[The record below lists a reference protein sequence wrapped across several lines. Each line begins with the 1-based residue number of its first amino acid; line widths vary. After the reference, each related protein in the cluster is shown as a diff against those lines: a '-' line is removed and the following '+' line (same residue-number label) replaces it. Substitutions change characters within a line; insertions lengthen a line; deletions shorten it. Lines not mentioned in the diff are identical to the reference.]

1 MMRDRGDRAADST
14 SATGEPAT
22 RIGPGDFA
30 LPKSAAIAHLLS
42 LLPRA
47 RLTLKHNFALAFHAG
62 NLALATVANGILGFV
77 YWWVTARAFTPTN
90 VGLASAD
97 ISLMVLLATAADLG
111 LGTMLQGEIPR
122 HKRLSPHITSAAL
135 LGALASGSALGL
147 TYLALAAV
155 FGPNF
160 GTSAGIPST
169 RVLVVVGIGLQTF
182 SLVLDAALI
191 GMLSAPLRLFRNL
204 LFAAGKLLLITIAGA
219 LVIPEDWQLDA
230 IIASWVIG
238 QAAAALGLASV
249 VWLRGARIW
258 YRPRFDTL
266 GQLVGVA
273 FWHHLVNVVA
283 MAPSLVLPIIIA
295 ALLSPEQNAPFYA
308 AWMLL
313 SLAGV
318 VPAALANVLFTL
330 GSGAS
335 SRALSGLRFSLSVS
349 LGVGAVAAV
358 GFWLLSNVALNMLNP
373 VYSDLVGSDL
383 RFLGLSVPLMAVKV
397 HYMTVQRIER
407 RLRQAAVVLGG
418 FGAVEILFAALGAEF
433 HGLLGAMA
441 GWLIA
446 MGLEAACLWPT
457 LRRQLRDDVG
467 EGGRRSNL
475 EPRSMWC
482 GLGSRSRPSVKFL
495 SCEWLLTLDRRRTV
509 ITRSGRPGDDLADGW
524 HGPLQIQGGMDDA

>member
-22 RIGPGDFA
+22 RVGPRDFA

-47 RLTLKHNFALAFHAG
+47 RLTLKHNFVLAFHAG

-97 ISLMVLLATAADLG
+97 ISLMVLLGTAADLG
-111 LGTMLQGEIPR
+111 LGMMLQGEIPR

-147 TYLALAAV
+147 AYLALAAV

-204 LFAAGKLLLITIAGA
+204 LFAAGKLLLVTIAGA

-266 GQLVGVA
+266 GQFVGVA
-273 FWHHLVNVVA
+273 FWHYLVNVVA

-349 LGVGAVAAV
+349 LGVRRRRRSRLLAIVKCGAQHVEPGLFRPRRIGSSLSRPQRSADGGQSSLHDCAAHRASAAPGGSRPWRVRRSGNSICGPRRRIPRTAWGYGRLAHCDGTRSRMPVADAPAAA
-358 GFWLLSNVALNMLNP
+358 SP
-373 VYSDLVGSDL
+373 
-383 RFLGLSVPLMAVKV
+383 
-397 HYMTVQRIER
+397 R
-407 RLRQAAVVLGG
+407 R
-418 FGAVEILFAALGAEF
+418 
-433 HGLLGAMA
+433 
-441 GWLIA
+441 
-446 MGLEAACLWPT
+446 
-457 LRRQLRDDVG
+457 
-467 EGGRRSNL
+467 GGRRAPF
-475 EPRSMWC
+475 EPRTEVHVVW
-482 GLGSRSRPSVKFL
+482 LRL
-495 SCEWLLTLDRRRTV
+495 S
-509 ITRSGRPGDDLADGW
+509 
-524 HGPLQIQGGMDDA
+524 